1 MSLSFDQLR
10 KSVDFKDF
18 LNNEFDNLSMDEQAE
33 LLFGDCEDAAGKFEK
48 SDYYD
53 PADGEIGFSS
63 ERELLKDQYRRQID
77 YDN

>member
-33 LLFGDCEDAAGKFEK
+33 LLFGDCEDAADEFEK
-48 SDYYD
+48 SDYYEPLD
-53 PADGEIGFSS
+53 SVIDSS
-63 ERELLKDQYRRQID
+63 NFV
-77 YDN
+77 YDNDY